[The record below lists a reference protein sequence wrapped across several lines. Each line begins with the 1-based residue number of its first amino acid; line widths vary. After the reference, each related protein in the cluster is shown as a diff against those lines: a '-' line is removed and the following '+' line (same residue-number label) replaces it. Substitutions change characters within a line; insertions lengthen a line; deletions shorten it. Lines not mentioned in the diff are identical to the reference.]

1 MSERAHG
8 GWPQTAQ
15 RGGASEARPG
25 PGSLRCCPHS
35 AQGRQTPSSRE
46 SKAGTGDRR
55 QQVAWQVSREVARKG
70 HGRTAKGQ
78 LRAWAAKSQL
88 PIPVPTAA
96 PQRVTGPRHAASQGC
111 GFLTREACLPHVGAI
126 GLLGAWEEVRLQR
139 RARSWRGV
147 GRGSTLA
154 GTGVDRDGGCPGRA
168 RRRRRALRAH
178 AARVWIVLCCPVTAS
193 GFVCW
198 SLRQRGPTEARL
210 PAALAPGSYLP
221 RGTEA

>member
-1 MSERAHG
+1 M
-8 GWPQTAQ
+8 
-15 RGGASEARPG
+15 
-25 PGSLRCCPHS
+25 
-35 AQGRQTPSSRE
+35 
-46 SKAGTGDRR
+46 
-55 QQVAWQVSREVARKG
+55 
-70 HGRTAKGQ
+70 
-78 LRAWAAKSQL
+78 
-88 PIPVPTAA
+88 
-96 PQRVTGPRHAASQGC
+96 TGPRHAASQGC

-168 RRRRRALRAH
+168 RRRWALRAH

-193 GFVCW
+193 GFACW